1 MSLSTSVM
9 SEVESRSRRGRV
21 IRGGFTLALVLLSVV
36 MLFPFV
42 FTFTAGLKT
51 SSEIYKP
58 GLNILPETAHWEN
71 YQQAW
76 TRLNMLR
83 MFINSFAV
91 TLGGVFFQLLFSSL
105 AAFSLSRLN
114 PAGRRIILTLLL
126 VTLAVPGI
134 AYIIPLYTT
143 LVRLPVVGI
152 SLLNSY
158 WGLWLPYS
166 ANAFSI
172 LILKNFFDQIP
183 QDIYDAA
190 AVDGASPLRTFFT
203 ITLPLSRSILMILG
217 VLSFIALWKD
227 YLLPLLVL
235 REAGLQPVT
244 VRLFT
249 LVRDFP
255 KNLQMAAAFIAM
267 LPPLLAALSLQR
279 FIKGGLSVGGS
290 KG

>member
-1 MSLSTSVM
+1 MSVSTSVM
-9 SEVESRSRRGRV
+9 SEVESRTRRGRIIRAV
-21 IRGGFTLALVLLSVV
+21 IALALLLLSVV

-71 YQQAW
+71 YGQAW
-76 TRLNMLR
+76 TRLKMLR
-83 MFINSFAV
+83 MFVNSFAV

-105 AAFSLSRLN
+105 AAFSLSRLK
-114 PAGRRIILTLLL
+114 PAGHRIITALLL
-126 VTLAVPGI
+126 VTLAIPGI

-143 LVRLPVVGI
+143 LVKVPLLNV

-166 ANAFSI
+166 ANAFNI

-183 QDIYDAA
+183 RDIYDAA
-190 AVDGASPLRTFFT
+190 AVDGASPLRTFWT

-235 REAGLQPVT
+235 RDANLQPVT

-255 KNLQMAAAFIAM
+255 RNLQMAAAFIAM
-267 LPPLLAALSLQR
+267 LPPLLAAVSLQR
-279 FIKGGLSVGGS
+279 FIKGGLTMGGT

>member
-1 MSLSTSVM
+1 MSLSSSVM
-9 SEVESRSRRGRV
+9 SKVESRSRRGRV
-21 IRGGFTLALVLLSVV
+21 IRGINTVGLILLSIV

-51 SSEIYKP
+51 SAEIYKP
-58 GLNILPETAHWEN
+58 GLNILPATAHWEN
-71 YQQAW
+71 YQQVW

-83 MFINSFAV
+83 MFINSFMV

-105 AAFSLSRLN
+105 AAFSLSRLK
-114 PAGRRIILTLLL
+114 PVGHTIIMTLLL
-126 VTLAVPGI
+126 VTLAIPGI

-143 LVRLPVVGI
+143 LVRLPVLNI

-166 ANAFSI
+166 ANAFNI

-183 QDIYDAA
+183 RDIYDAA

-203 ITLPLSRSILMILG
+203 ITLPLSRSILLILG

-235 REAGLQPVT
+235 RDADLQPVT

-255 KNLQMAAAFIAM
+255 RNLQMAAAFIAM
-267 LPPLLAALSLQR
+267 LPPLLAAVSLQR
-279 FIKGGLSVGGS
+279 FIKGGLTMGGT

>member
-1 MSLSTSVM
+1 MSVSSSVM
-9 SEVESRSRRGRV
+9 SKVESQTRRGRV
-21 IRGGFTLALVLLSVV
+21 IRGLITAALILLSIA

-71 YQQAW
+71 YLQAW
-76 TRLNMLR
+76 TRLNMRR
-83 MFINSFAV
+83 MFMNSFMV

-105 AAFSLSRLN
+105 AAFSLSRLK
-114 PAGRRIILTLLL
+114 PAGHTIIMTLLL
-126 VTLAVPGI
+126 VTLAIPGI

-143 LVRLPVVGI
+143 LVRLPVLNI

-166 ANAFSI
+166 ANAFNI

-183 QDIYDAA
+183 RDIYDAA

-203 ITLPLSRSILMILG
+203 ITLPLSRSILLILG

-235 REAGLQPVT
+235 RDANLQPVT

-255 KNLQMAAAFIAM
+255 RNLQMAAAFIAM
-267 LPPLLAALSLQR
+267 LPPLLAAGSLQR
-279 FIKGGLSVGGS
+279 FIKGGLTMGGS
-290 KG
+290 KS